1 MDPITLAALL
11 SAGGSILG
19 GLLGSSAADK
29 AAKTQTDASNRAIDL
44 QAATIA
50 QARLDSAPWLEAG
63 RQALQAYMG
72 ELGFEGFTLPAMG
85 APTTPTTPTTP
96 ATPTTPPANSG
107 ANSGRYR
114 RGNTLSK
121 PTTPTTPT
129 TTPTTPTTPATT
141 TPSATYKGFQATPG
155 YQFMVDEAESGA
167 MNHLGA
173 LGMKNSGAALKA
185 LTKLR
190 SGLANQEYG
199 NYLNRL
205 AGMAGAGQTQVNTT
219 NALTA
224 NSALNQGALM
234 QDAGASRASGYVGG
248 ANSWIGALNGVGNTL
263 GNWAGQ
269 QPRVA

>member
-1 MDPITLAALL
+1 MDPITLAALI

-19 GLLGSSAADK
+19 GLFGSSAADK
-29 AAKTQTDASNRAIDL
+29 AAKAQTDASNRALDL

-50 QARLDSAPWLEAG
+50 QARLDSAPWLDAG
-63 RQALQAYMG
+63 RQALAAYMS
-72 ELGFEGFTLPAMG
+72 ELGFEGFGLPATTTTT
-85 APTTPTTPTTP
+85 TTPGT
-96 ATPTTPPANSG
+96 
-107 ANSGRYR
+107 
-114 RGNTLSK
+114 
-121 PTTPTTPT
+121 T
-129 TTPTTPTTPATT
+129 TTPTTPGTSNTPSGYNPWRSGGGSSPTPTTPGTGGTGTTTTTTTPA
-141 TPSATYKGFQATPG
+141 SSTYKGFQATPG

-199 NYLNRL
+199 NFLNRL
-205 AGMAGAGQTQVNTT
+205 AATAGMGQTQVNTNNT
-219 NALTA
+219 LSA

-248 ANSWIGALNGVGNTL
+248 ANSWISALNGVGNTL
-263 GNWAGQ
+263 GNWASQ
-269 QPRVA
+269 Q